1 MTCNTRFCILSCF
14 VLVLSYYWDRVV
26 SIYSHTVFVR
36 RITVQ
41 VGTISVTSLLSW
53 LFYDCYHQP
62 ITTVSSWRNTF
73 NLVSLFKLL
82 WGTYSFTYVSYLF
95 GLTLTPSR
103 KHHRSTN
110 KLRFHCFVQGIWLAG
125 FENIGI
131 YCFSS
136 ASWLVFIVWVASVS
150 VNAL

>member
-14 VLVLSYYWDRVV
+14 VLVLTYYRDRVV
-26 SIYSHTVFVR
+26 SIYSHTMFVR
-36 RITVQ
+36 RINVQ
-41 VGTISVTSLLSW
+41 VGTISVTSLFSW

-62 ITTVSSWRNTF
+62 ITTVSSWRITF
-73 NLVSLFKLL
+73 NLSSLFKLL
-82 WGTYSFTYVSYLF
+82 WGTYSFTSVSYLF
-95 GLTLTPSR
+95 GLSFTPSR
-103 KHHRSTN
+103 KHHQSTN
-110 KLRFHCFVQGIWLAG
+110 KWRFHCFVLGIWLAG

-136 ASWLVFIVWVASVS
+136 TFWLVFIVWLAPVS